1 MSQPIDWTLATLLEK
16 KWDDLLHYIEPTL
29 KDGSF
34 NTAAVYVGVND
45 FLKGKRMHSLDELV
59 TNLRSITLKY
69 CSLGITK
76 LYINGIVVNNK
87 MSGSLLESINTK
99 MSEVYREDFY
109 GFIDKRNI
117 QRVYL

>member
-1 MSQPIDWTLATLLEK
+1 
-16 KWDDLLHYIEPTL
+16 
-29 KDGSF
+29 
-34 NTAAVYVGVND
+34 
-45 FLKGKRMHSLDELV
+45 MHSLDELV

-76 LYINGIVVNNK
+76 VYINGIVVNNK